1 MTKNKIKNEIDK
13 YLKTQRLMSVATFYK
28 NPWIANVYYIHDS
41 DLNLYFLSKNWREH
55 CVAIKE
61 NPMYQ

>member
-1 MTKNKIKNEIDK
+1 MTNNKIKDEIDK

-41 DLNLYFLSKNWREH
+41 NLNLYFLSKN
-55 CVAIKE
+55 
-61 NPMYQ
+61 